1 MEQTQAQFEGWAIV
15 EMFGHNKTA
24 GFVTTQNFGQ
34 ACLFRVDTP
43 ELPDRDVK
51 MTRPGSLGGEWIE
64 AGATVRRPA
73 EPARSKLIGP
83 GAVYAINPCTEE
95 AVREYLESSRT
106 LPLIVLDRPKRAE
119 LPAADADNGDDDC
132 PDCSLLGHTCDDC
145 RAIQREADE
154 AEREFAD
161 L

>member
-1 MEQTQAQFEGWAIV
+1 MSEQQASFEGWAIV
-15 EMFGHNKTA
+15 EMFGHNKAA
-24 GFVTTQNFGQ
+24 GFVTTQQFGQ

-43 ELPDRDVK
+43 DLPERDVK
-51 MTRPGSLGGEWIE
+51 LNRPGYAGAEWVE

-106 LPLIVLDRPKRAE
+106 LPLIVLDRPQRA
-119 LPAADADNGDDDC
+119 LPAALPESSGDPDNYDVDDDE
-132 PDCSLLGHTCDDC
+132 DEE
-145 RAIQREADE
+145 EA
-154 AEREFAD
+154 F
-161 L
+161 